1 MGFEKKG
8 NEVKASTPVERSIDA
23 ALSDVRQVLNGY
35 RGFKR
40 LEESLVTATTA
51 RAEANSAEVRK
62 AKAVKEAK
70 VLEAELERLRE
81 EGKRLHSGYAEEL
94 IQFKAE
100 RVRITE
106 ELEAKLSTKIAPL
119 QAEEVRA
126 GKEVE
131 NLQKKASAL
140 QREIKQG
147 QDKVAQLKQA
157 LAQLKATFN

>member
-8 NEVKASTPVERSIDA
+8 NEVKISTPVERSIDS

-35 RGFKR
+35 KGFKR
-40 LEESLVTATTA
+40 LEESLVTAVTA

-70 VLEAELERLRE
+70 VLEAELESLKEKGESLRF
-81 EGKRLHSGYAEEL
+81 GFVKDLAQY
-94 IQFKAE
+94 KAE
-100 RVRITE
+100 KARIGE
-106 ELEAKLSTKIAPL
+106 ELEAKLSTKITPL
-119 QAEEVRA
+119 QAEEVRVE
-126 GKEVE
+126 KEVE

-157 LAQLKATFN
+157 LAQLKATFS